1 MERRNGRWADRRTD
15 GWAGLTEGWMV
26 GWREVW
32 TDGWKGWWWGGWP
45 TDGRAGELSNG
56 GMYGWVVGGLSNG
69 RKGWWA
75 DRRIDV
81 WAVER
86 GEQTGGW
93 TNGWISEKRTY
104 GQTDGRTGGQTD
116 RRMEGQTDGRTDGW
130 TDLAVSVQ
138 QWYWA
143 GTEERAYLPL
153 HVAGLAGGLSSLAAF
168 SACPLNVVTIDRKCS
183 KDQLMAQR
191 HR

>member
-1 MERRNGRWADRRTD
+1 
-15 GWAGLTEGWMV
+15 
-26 GWREVW
+26 
-32 TDGWKGWWWGGWP
+32 
-45 TDGRAGELSNG
+45 
-56 GMYGWVVGGLSNG
+56 MYGWVVGGLSNG

-130 TDLAVSVQ
+130 TDRRMDGQTDGRTNGWTDRRMDGQTDGWTDRRMDGRTDGWTDRRMDRPSSISTAVILSRDRRACLPSSTCSRSGWRAFFFGCFFRLPAKRSYNRSKMQQGSTNGTKTSVTAVAVS
-138 QWYWA
+138 
-143 GTEERAYLPL
+143 TTL
-153 HVAGLAGGLSSLAAF
+153 
-168 SACPLNVVTIDRKCS
+168 
-183 KDQLMAQR
+183 
-191 HR
+191 